1 MIAIVSFSTFLV
13 VRSKYGVNII
23 LEGLMRKLDTL
34 KKASAFALAQMDVYE
49 KEVLPKA
56 LGKYVEEMK
65 EFVRRK

>member
-1 MIAIVSFSTFLV
+1 
-13 VRSKYGVNII
+13 
-23 LEGLMRKLDTL
+23 MRKLDTL